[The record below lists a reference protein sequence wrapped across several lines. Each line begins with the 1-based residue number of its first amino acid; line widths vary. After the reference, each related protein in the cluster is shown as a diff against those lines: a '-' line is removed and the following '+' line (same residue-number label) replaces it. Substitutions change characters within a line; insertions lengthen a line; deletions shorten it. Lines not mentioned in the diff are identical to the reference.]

1 MLPPLLVKVD
11 KNKTVMLDQ
20 PALLLRP
27 DGDTKD
33 DFRIISQ
40 GRSVHVL
47 NAPSPAPTAA
57 LAIGD
62 HIADA
67 AEAQGLFG

>member
-1 MLPPLLVKVD
+1 MDDLRVGRSGVR
-11 KNKTVMLDQ
+11 
-20 PALLLRP
+20 ALLLRP

-33 DFRIISQ
+33 DFRIIAQ

-47 NAPSPAPTAA
+47 NALPAATP

-67 AEAQGLFG
+67 VEKQGLLS